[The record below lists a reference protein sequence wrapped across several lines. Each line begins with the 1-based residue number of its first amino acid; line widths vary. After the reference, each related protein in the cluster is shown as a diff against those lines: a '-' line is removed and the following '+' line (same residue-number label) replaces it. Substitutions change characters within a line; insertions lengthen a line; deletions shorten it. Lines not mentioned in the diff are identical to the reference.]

1 VADTSKTALEA
12 ALRNIAAL
20 AVGPSRN
27 PELAREQL
35 REIEATARDA
45 LGQRHFLTALG
56 YGPKSRLS

>member
-1 VADTSKTALEA
+1 VADKSKIALEA

-20 AVGPSRN
+20 AAGPSRN
-27 PELAREQL
+27 PELARKQI

-45 LGQRHFLTALG
+45 LGQKHHLTTLG